1 MCLFLFSQVI
11 YGPRRGPTFNN
22 RWWNDRREW
31 NLRISIREGEGVP
44 KGGEQHPVLLLF
56 APFGDGRESISYPQ
70 VPFPSVIPPAVIH
83 IRPLRGRQREYQLS
97 AGSILFGHSTSG
109 YSHSPPSGTAVRMPY
124 CFLFFL
130 FPQTIIPFLYRFS
143 ALLYHFRLSLYPYN
157 LIFPN
162 IWKRFFY
169 SLTLHRFSKWRVAV
183 LETICL
189 FTYNKI

>member
-83 IRPLRGRQREYQLS
+83 IRPLRGRQLGCPI
-97 AGSILFGHSTSG
+97 A
-109 YSHSPPSGTAVRMPY
+109 
-124 CFLFFL
+124 FFL
-130 FPQTIIPFLYRFS
+130 FPNHSLPLFCPFSPTIIPLLYRFS

-169 SLTLHRFSKWRVAV
+169 SLTLHCFSKWRVAV
-183 LETICL
+183 LGNNLPI
-189 FTYNKI
+189 Y

>member
-56 APFGDGRESISYPQ
+56 AP
-70 VPFPSVIPPAVIH
+70 
-83 IRPLRGRQREYQLS
+83 LRGRQREYQLS
-97 AGSILFGHSTSG
+97 AGSIPFGHSTSG

>member
-31 NLRISIREGEGVP
+31 NLRISIGREKASP
-44 KGGEQHPVLLLF
+44 KGANHIQPCSCS
-56 APFGDGRESISYPQ
+56 P
-70 VPFPSVIPPAVIH
+70 PSGTV
-83 IRPLRGRQREYQLS
+83 REYLSLS
-97 AGSILFGHSTSG
+97 AGSIPFGHSTSG

-130 FPQTIIPFLYRFS
+130 FPKTIIPFLYRFS

-169 SLTLHRFSKWRVAV
+169 SLSLHCFSKWRVAV

>member
-56 APFGDGRESISYPQ
+56 APFGDGR
-70 VPFPSVIPPAVIH
+70 
-83 IRPLRGRQREYQLS
+83 REFQLS
-97 AGSILFGHSTSG
+97 AGSIPFGHSTSG

-130 FPQTIIPFLYRFS
+130 FPQTIIPFVYRFS
-143 ALLYHFRLSLYPYN
+143 ALLYHVRLSLYPYN

>member
-56 APFGDGRESISYPQ
+56 APFGDGR
-70 VPFPSVIPPAVIH
+70 
-83 IRPLRGRQREYQLS
+83 REFQLS
-97 AGSILFGHSTSG
+97 AGSIPFGHSTSG

>member
-44 KGGEQHPVLLLF
+44 KGGRTTPSLAPV
-56 APFGDGRESISYPQ
+56 
-70 VPFPSVIPPAVIH
+70 
-83 IRPLRGRQREYQLS
+83 RPLRGRQREYQLS
-97 AGSILFGHSTSG
+97 AGSIPFGHSTSG

-130 FPQTIIPFLYRFS
+130 CPQTIIPFLYRFS

>member
-56 APFGDGRESISYPQ
+56 APFGDGR
-70 VPFPSVIPPAVIH
+70 
-83 IRPLRGRQREYQLS
+83 REFQLS
-97 AGSILFGHSTSG
+97 AGSIPFGHSTSG

-169 SLTLHRFSKWRVAV
+169 SLTLHCFSKWRVAV
-183 LETICL
+183 LGNNLPI
-189 FTYNKI
+189 Y

>member
-83 IRPLRGRQREYQLS
+83 IRPLRGRQLGCPIAFFSSFFPKLLYPFYTAFPPFYTIS
-97 AGSILFGHSTSG
+97 AFHYTPTILFSQTFGNASFI
-109 YSHSPPSGTAVRMPY
+109 PY
-124 CFLFFL
+124 LC
-130 FPQTIIPFLYRFS
+130 I
-143 ALLYHFRLSLYPYN
+143 A
-157 LIFPN
+157 FPN
-162 IWKRFFY
+162 G
-169 SLTLHRFSKWRVAV
+169 RVARAWVFLV
-183 LETICL
+183 LVLNLKFSCYE
-189 FTYNKI
+189 

>member
-31 NLRISIREGEGVP
+31 NLRISIREGQGVP

-83 IRPLRGRQREYQLS
+83 IRPLRGRQLGCPIAFFSSFFPKLLYPFYTAFRPF
-97 AGSILFGHSTSG
+97 IPF
-109 YSHSPPSGTAVRMPY
+109 PP
-124 CFLFFL
+124 F
-130 FPQTIIPFLYRFS
+130 IIPLQSYFPKHLETLLLFLNF
-143 ALLYHFRLSLYPYN
+143 ASLFKMESGSFGNNLPIYLQQN
-157 LIFPN
+157 LIF
-162 IWKRFFY
+162 I
-169 SLTLHRFSKWRVAV
+169 L
-183 LETICL
+183 
-189 FTYNKI
+189 

>member
-56 APFGDGRESISYPQ
+56 APFGDGR
-70 VPFPSVIPPAVIH
+70 
-83 IRPLRGRQREYQLS
+83 REFQLS
-97 AGSILFGHSTSG
+97 AGSIPFGHSTSG

-143 ALLYHFRLSLYPYN
+143 P
-157 LIFPN
+157 
-162 IWKRFFY
+162 FY
-169 SLTLHRFSKWRVAV
+169 TISAFHYTPTILFSQTFGNASF
-183 LETICL
+183 IP
-189 FTYNKI
+189 